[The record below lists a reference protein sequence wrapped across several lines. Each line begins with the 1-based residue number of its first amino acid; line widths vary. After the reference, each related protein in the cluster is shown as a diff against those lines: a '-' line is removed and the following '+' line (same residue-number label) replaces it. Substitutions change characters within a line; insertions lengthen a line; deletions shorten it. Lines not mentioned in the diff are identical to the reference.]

1 MTDWRHT
8 GGVTN
13 TTVGKIASQVASLGG
28 AETAGTLA
36 TLNAS
41 AWQLLSAVPAVRR
54 GFYASHTLMQFTLQ
68 LAGVQALLQLQAAAE
83 ALNGLPANPA
93 SAAVY
98 LGDAVSA
105 LDQLL
110 AVRRI
115 TEGDA
120 GAWSGAGVTPGGPIV
135 NIPAAWPLRSF
146 YLSDTL
152 SDMQAARGSLASTLL
167 AVQSGPSA
175 PQLPFRPSS
184 WYEFEAFQQALAP
197 NYPLAAFNPAW
208 NLPTWV
214 RTNCVVANVS
224 AGICTTNPDGGIFAR
239 GSAASVTLQVMTSQT
254 VPHDATRQAM
264 AQLRRMGLAPPP
276 PSAQVDDGQQLVIR
290 YTTDGSVPV
299 PTSPPYVAGAP
310 LLLSSYLAGGS
321 TVTIR
326 AMAWIDGVATGQ
338 VVTTTWQAV

>member
-1 MTDWRHT
+1 M
-8 GGVTN
+8 
-13 TTVGKIASQVASLGG
+13 LG
-28 AETAGTLA
+28 

-41 AWQLLSAVPAVRR
+41 AWELLAAVPATRR

-83 ALNGLPANPA
+83 ALNDLPANPA
-93 SAAVY
+93 AATVS
-98 LGDAVSA
+98 LGDAVAA

-110 AVRRI
+110 ALRRI

-120 GAWSGAGVTPGGPIV
+120 GAWSGAAVTPGGPIV
-135 NIPAAWPLRSF
+135 NIPAAWPLRGF
-146 YLSDTL
+146 YLADTL

-167 AVQSGPSA
+167 SVQGAPSA
-175 PQLPFRPSS
+175 PALPFRPSS
-184 WYEFEAFQQALAP
+184 WYLFEGYQQALAP

-224 AGICTTNPDGGIFAR
+224 AGICTTNPDGGVFVK

-254 VPHDATRQAM
+254 EPHEATRQAM

-276 PSAQVDDGQQLVIR
+276 PPSLAEVGSSLVIR
-290 YTTDGSVPV
+290 YTTDGSLPA

-310 LLLSSYLAGGS
+310 LLLSSFLAGGS
-321 TVTIR
+321 SVTIR
-326 AMAWIDGVATGQ
+326 AMAWIDGAATGQ
-338 VVTTTWQAV
+338 VVTTTWQAL